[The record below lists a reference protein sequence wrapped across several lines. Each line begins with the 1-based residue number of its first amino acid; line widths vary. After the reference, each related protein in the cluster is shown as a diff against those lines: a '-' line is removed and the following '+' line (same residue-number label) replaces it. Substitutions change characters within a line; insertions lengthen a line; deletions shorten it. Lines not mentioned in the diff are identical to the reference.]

1 MKKSIPLLFS
11 FLLMLCAFINV
22 QAQQRGI
29 IAGLITDAETGEP
42 IIGASVLVQGTGIG
56 AATDVE
62 GRYRINGVPAGEADL
77 LVRSIGY
84 QNQKFTVTVE
94 ARQTTVLD
102 VQMEVQFQEFGEITI
117 VGNRKS
123 QLDAI
128 SQKRQSENL
137 REVLT
142 SNDLGRLPD
151 INVAEA
157 TQRVA
162 GVALETDKGEGRFV
176 SIRGIQPSLNNVTL
190 NSQSNLASTAGS
202 RATALDLMPTE
213 IISSIEVIKAITPD
227 MEGNAVGGTV
237 NINTL
242 SAFEKSK
249 PFFIFSADG
258 LIHERQDTDNFGDT
272 DLPFRLS
279 GTVGQRLGKEQKF
292 GAVVS
297 ANYFKRDFTVSVID
311 PDEWIFENG
320 FFLPNENEIQLED
333 NERVR
338 VGFNT
343 DFDYR
348 FTDDNSVYLKTLFT
362 RSEETALN
370 SEFELT
376 FEGDLTDQTATS
388 GRWSGGSQELDLSRD
403 NETENL
409 TSFIL
414 GTKNRFG
421 QLTADIYGSY
431 SRGDTE
437 DFGPD
442 GTWENPEAT
451 EDQIPLVYDLSDF
464 FFDVDTPNP
473 DFASDPSNMILR
485 SVNLNF
491 RDVLEEN
498 YEISG
503 DFRYDVLF
511 GDFPGYIK
519 AGARYRDRSV
529 EVDRAQTEYQLEADG
544 VVAQNPIDLSRFR
557 LDPFNPEQGGQDPF
571 QHGDAEGF
579 ANFAVPNNLDDILVL
594 DVAGTFEE
602 EFEDDFENTEEV
614 TAAYLMASVNFAKF
628 NLVGGVRL
636 EHTET
641 TSKSRILLFDE
652 DTDEVNID
660 NSFDDNSYTNWLPSL
675 HLKYNITENLVGRA
689 SWSNTIGR
697 PDFSALSSTAQF
709 EFEETSTP
717 GVFEG
722 SLERA
727 NSDLD
732 PFESTNYDASLSYF
746 LPTGGLI
753 SVGGFFKDID
763 NQIFVDELELN
774 DTEFRGLF
782 FEELEI
788 EQLANAE
795 DAKLWGV
802 EFTYDQAFL
811 FLPGFWNGFGTSLNL
826 ALIDSEIEIPTR
838 DELPLFRQPSEVFNG
853 VLYYQKKGYEL
864 RFAASHR
871 SEMLLSAAS
880 NIEFEDEVAAGA
892 DITDFDRFEDAR
904 TTFDLLAGY
913 TLPNNKV
920 RVTAQLRNLTD
931 EAEQSFQGVDSRLDR
946 HQLTGRTFFLAV
958 NLSF

>member
-1 MKKSIPLLFS
+1 MLFVW
-11 FLLMLCAFINV
+11 IDV
-22 QAQQRGI
+22 QAQQRGVI
-29 IAGLITDAETGEP
+29 SGIITDAETGEP
-42 IIGASVLVQGTGIG
+42 VIGASVLIQQTGLG
-56 AATDVE
+56 AASDVE
-62 GRYRINGVPAGEADL
+62 GRYRINNVPVGEAT
-77 LVRSIGY
+77 VIIRSIGY
-84 QNQKFTVTVE
+84 ENKKNTVVVQSSDE
-94 ARQTTVLD
+94 TVLN
-102 VQMEVQFQEFGEITI
+102 VRLVVKFQEFGDITI

-190 NSQSNLASTAGS
+190 NNKSNLASTAGS

-213 IISSIEVIKAITPD
+213 IISSIEVIKAVTPD

-237 NINTL
+237 NINTI

-258 LIHERQDTDNFGDT
+258 LIHERQKTENFGDT

-279 GTVGQRLGKEQKF
+279 GTAGKRFGKDQKLGV
-292 GAVVS
+292 VVS
-297 ANYFKRDFTVSVID
+297 ANYFKRDFTVSVVD
-311 PDEWIFENG
+311 PDEWIYENG
-320 FFLPNENEIQLED
+320 YFLPNENEIQLED
-333 NERVR
+333 NERIR
-338 VGFNT
+338 SGFNT

-348 FTDDNSVYLKTLFT
+348 FTDNNSVYLKTLYT

-370 SEFELT
+370 SEFEMT
-376 FEGDLTDQTATS
+376 FEGDLINQTPTT
-388 GRWSGGSQELDLSRD
+388 GRWTAGSQELDLSRD

-421 QLTADIYGSY
+421 NLTADIYSSY

-451 EDQIPLVYDLSDF
+451 ESQIPLDYDVSNF
-464 FFDVDTPNP
+464 FFDVNTPNP
-473 DFASDPSNMILR
+473 SFASDPSNMILR
-485 SVNLNF
+485 SVGLNY

-503 DFRYDVLF
+503 DFSYDVLI
-511 GDFPGYIK
+511 GRNPGYIK
-519 AGARYRDRSV
+519 AGARYRDRSIV
-529 EVDRAQTEYQLEADG
+529 VDRAQSEYELSESRFNSGNYA
-544 VVAQNPIDLSRFR
+544 DLSRFR
-557 LDPFNPEQGGQDPF
+557 LDPFNPEQGGQEPF
-571 QHGDAEGF
+571 QHGDAAAF
-579 ANFAVPNNLDDILVL
+579 AEFATPDNLNDILDL
-594 DVAGTFEE
+594 DEVGTYI
-602 EFEDDFENTEEV
+602 EDFQDDYENTEDV
-614 TAAYLMASVNFAKF
+614 TAGYLMASVNFAKF
-628 NLVGGVRL
+628 NVVGGLRV
-636 EHTET
+636 EHTNT
-641 TSKSRILLFDE
+641 TSKSRIIE
-652 DTDEVNID
+652 ENADTDEINIG
-660 NSFDDNSYTNWLPSL
+660 NAFGDNSYTDWLPSV
-675 HLKYNITENLVGRA
+675 HLKYNINENLVSRA

-697 PDFSALSSTAQF
+697 PDFSALSSTA
-709 EFEETSTP
+709 EFEYEETTTP
-717 GVFEG
+717 GVYKG
-722 SLERA
+722 SLEQA
-727 NSDLD
+727 NSDLK
-732 PFESTNYDASLSYF
+732 PFESTNYDVSVEYY
-746 LPTGGLI
+746 LPSGGLI
-753 SVGGFFKDID
+753 SVGGFYKDIN
-763 NQIFVDELELN
+763 NQIFTDEIELN
-774 DTEFRGLF
+774 NTDFRGVF

-788 EQLANAE
+788 QQLKNAE
-795 DAKLWGV
+795 DAKLWGA

-811 FLPGFWNGFGTSLNL
+811 FLPSFLNGFGTTLNL
-826 ALIDSEIEIPTR
+826 ALIDSKIEIPTR

-853 VLYYQKKGYEL
+853 ILYYQKKGYEL

-871 SEMLLSAAS
+871 SAMLLSAAS
-880 NIEFEDEVAAGA
+880 NLEFEDEIAAGA
-892 DITDFDRFEDAR
+892 KITDFDRFEDAR
-904 TTFDLLAGY
+904 TTYDLLAGY
-913 TLPNNKV
+913 TLPNENV
-920 RVTAQLRNLTD
+920 RITAQLRNLTN
-931 EAEQSFQGVDSRLDR
+931 ESEQSYQGIKSRLDR